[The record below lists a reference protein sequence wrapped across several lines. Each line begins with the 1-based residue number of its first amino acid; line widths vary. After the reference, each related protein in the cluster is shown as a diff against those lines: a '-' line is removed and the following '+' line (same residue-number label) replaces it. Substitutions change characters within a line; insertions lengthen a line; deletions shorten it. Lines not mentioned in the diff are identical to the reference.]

1 MTKILPRRRKILNTQ
16 PIKLHVHIMYKDI
29 YYQLNPPHRKRSMY
43 QCIFQKCLWFIHIFS
58 YVLRKS
64 HITSFQNGIWFAKYS

>member
-1 MTKILPRRRKILNTQ
+1 MAEILPRRRKILNTQ

-29 YYQLNPPHRKRSMY
+29 YYQLSPPHGKRSMY
-43 QCIFQKCLWFIHIFS
+43 QCIFQKCFWFIHICS

-64 HITSFQNGIWFAKYS
+64 HISSFQNGI